1 MKKKKRKLKTWV
13 KGTFI
18 IFLIAILA
26 GSSYL
31 IYDNVFKGNNDS
43 TKVEENNDQKEPV
56 VEEVK
61 EEVYELSMVMVG
73 DALIHDGVYHDARNY
88 GNGTYDFTG
97 QIELIKPI
105 IKEYDLAF
113 YNQETILGG
122 VELGLSGYPRF
133 NSPYEVGDAF
143 IDAGFNMVSLATN
156 HTMDKNE
163 QGVLNSCA
171 YWEKQ
176 EGVVTA
182 GSYCSKED
190 RDEVK
195 VYEKNGITYGFLAYT
210 YGTNGI
216 PVPSGKEYLVN
227 VYSNELAKSDIEK
240 VRDKVDVLFVSMHWG
255 IEYTNKPVQS
265 QIDQANYLA
274 SLGVDVIIGHHPH
287 VVEPITWIDDTL
299 VIYSLGNFISAQAND
314 LDYNKLVGLMT
325 SIDITKT
332 VKGEEVEIV
341 IDNINNELLYTYYSL
356 PSWRNYKVVPFSQM
370 TTNYNYDYKRLYE
383 KYSAVIKMYDETLP
397 VNAILE

>member
-1 MKKKKRKLKTWV
+1 
-13 KGTFI
+13 
-18 IFLIAILA
+18 
-26 GSSYL
+26 
-31 IYDNVFKGNNDS
+31 
-43 TKVEENNDQKEPV
+43 
-56 VEEVK
+56 
-61 EEVYELSMVMVG
+61 
-73 DALIHDGVYHDARNY
+73 
-88 GNGTYDFTG
+88 
-97 QIELIKPI
+97 
-105 IKEYDLAF
+105 
-113 YNQETILGG
+113 
-122 VELGLSGYPRF
+122 
-133 NSPYEVGDAF
+133 
-143 IDAGFNMVSLATN
+143 
-156 HTMDKNE
+156 
-163 QGVLNSCA
+163 
-171 YWEKQ
+171 
-176 EGVVTA
+176 
-182 GSYCSKED
+182 
-190 RDEVK
+190 
-195 VYEKNGITYGFLAYT
+195 
-210 YGTNGI
+210 
-216 PVPSGKEYLVN
+216 
-227 VYSNELAKSDIEK
+227 
-240 VRDKVDVLFVSMHWG
+240 MHWG